1 MKTKYPKK
9 WQPLSRWKKI
19 IIHDENNKIIKI
31 HDLDENEKLINHIK
45 NPKRKINYRRTLEK
59 EFNEYIQ
66 SKDFMKRPRINKKN
80 TNCSTYSNEKEKNQ
94 LEKLFKSI
102 NKTKKRSENKG
113 SVLKN
118 NDNDQK
124 MSLLSKSDDISSEN
138 REMPMEKC
146 SQKKE

>member
-1 MKTKYPKK
+1 MKTNYPKN

-31 HDLDENEKLINHIK
+31 HDLDKNEKLINHIK
-45 NPKRKINYRRTLEK
+45 NPKRKINYRKTLEK
-59 EFNEYIQ
+59 EFIEYIQ
-66 SKDFMKRPRINKKN
+66 SKDFIKRPRINKKN
-80 TNCSTYSNEKEKNQ
+80 MNCSTYLNEKEKNQ

-102 NKTKKRSENKG
+102 DKTKKRSENKG